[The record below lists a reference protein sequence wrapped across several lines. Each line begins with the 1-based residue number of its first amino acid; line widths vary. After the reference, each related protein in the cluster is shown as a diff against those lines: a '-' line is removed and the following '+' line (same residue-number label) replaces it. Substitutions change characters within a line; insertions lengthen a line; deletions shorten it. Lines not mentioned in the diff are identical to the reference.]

1 MKRLIVIALVLVSM
15 IGCSVA
21 NHPWENPVPS
31 EFDEYLNDL
40 IVKGWELYG
49 EWNFEGAYAKFDSV
63 MMMDAEKPDG
73 YIGRG
78 FCNVNLGASDPTS
91 YDEADADF
99 GFVLS
104 LNEGGNPVDSV
115 GGILAVY
122 DSMDANYYY
131 VHVDTLLPM
140 LMVAGGKITIGN
152 NSTNLTLAEFGDHWI
167 KFDVVTD
174 DFAGGSGNPF
184 VPDDTTFFYV
194 NFYYAKDSTIEAA
207 ISAVAIVG
215 LAQLNQVKFIKKGKD
230 HYLMRSVAYANFVKH
245 FTKRFEASLPD
256 YFYGGINSK
265 NTKILLAQDFFLYE
279 LYPNCETEIL
289 ELDNSYTF
297 DRTADNYIQQL
308 QQALQSLYEGD

>member
-1 MKRLIVIALVLVSM
+1 VKRLIVIALVLVGLV
-15 IGCSVA
+15 GCSVA

-31 EFDEYLNDL
+31 EFEEYLNGL

-99 GFVLS
+99 GFVLAI
-104 LNEGGNPVDSV
+104 NEGGSPVDSI
-115 GGILAVY
+115 GDILAVY
-122 DSMDANYYY
+122 DSMDAKYYY

-140 LMVAGGKITIGN
+140 LMVAGGKITIGH
-152 NSTNLTLAEFGDHWI
+152 NSTNLSLAEFGDNWI
-167 KFDVVTD
+167 KFDVVSD
-174 DFAGGSGNPF
+174 EFIGGSGDPF
-184 VPDDTTFFYV
+184 VPDDTTFFHV
-194 NFYYAKDSTIEAA
+194 NFYYAKDSTIEEA
-207 ISAVAIVG
+207 ISTVAIVG

-245 FTKRFEASLPD
+245 FNDGFEASLPD
-256 YFYGGINSK
+256 YFYGGINTRS
-265 NTKILLAQDFFLYE
+265 TKILLAQDFFLYE

-289 ELDNSYTF
+289 GLDNSYTF

-308 QQALQSLYEGD
+308 QQALQSLYEGE

>member
-1 MKRLIVIALVLVSM
+1 MKRLIAIALVLIGL

-31 EFDEYLNDL
+31 EFEEYLNDL

-78 FCNVNLGASDPTS
+78 FSNVNLGASDPTS
-91 YDEADADF
+91 YDEANADF
-99 GFVLS
+99 GFVLAI
-104 LNEGGNPVDSV
+104 NEGGNPVDSV
-115 GGILAVY
+115 GDILAVY
-122 DSMDANYYY
+122 DSMDTKYYY

-140 LMVAGGKITIGN
+140 LMVAGGKVTIGTY
-152 NSTNLTLAEFGDHWI
+152 STDLTLAEFGDNWI
-167 KFDVVTD
+167 KFDVVSD
-174 DFAGGSGNPF
+174 EFAGGSGNPF
-184 VPDDTTFFYV
+184 VPDDTTYFYV
-194 NFYYAKDSTIEAA
+194 SFYYTNDTSIEAV
-207 ISAVAIVG
+207 SAVVMAG

-245 FTKRFEASLPD
+245 FNDGFEGYLPD
-256 YFYGGINSK
+256 YYYSGINTR

>member
-1 MKRLIVIALVLVSM
+1 MKRLIVIALVLVGLV
-15 IGCSVA
+15 GCSVA

-31 EFDEYLNDL
+31 EFDEYLDDL
-40 IVKGWELYG
+40 IVKGWKLFG

-104 LNEGGNPVDSV
+104 INEGGNPIDSV
-115 GGILAVY
+115 VDIPAIY
-122 DSMDANYYY
+122 DSMDANNYY

-140 LMVAGGKITIGN
+140 LMVAGGKITIGH
-152 NSTNLTLAEFGDHWI
+152 NSTDLTFAEFGDNWI
-167 KFDVVTD
+167 KFNVVTD

-194 NFYYAKDSTIEAA
+194 NFYYAKDTSIET

-215 LAQLNQVKFIKKGKD
+215 LAQLNQVKFIKKGKV

-245 FTKRFEASLPD
+245 FAKRFEASLPD

-289 ELDNSYTF
+289 ELDSSYAF

-308 QQALQSLYEGD
+308 QQALQSLYEGN